1 MQRLRGHKAAK
12 NKPLKR
18 WLGHL
23 YPRVPQTFYCLMP
36 QQLLYF
42 LHEWPYLLIYIAI
55 LLPWIEIWRD
65 GPKTGG
71 HSHSSKTE
79 PAEKVQMSRRVKK
92 FLKTIYRKCF
102 QRHLS
107 LKDHHYKKIKK
118 FYVSWTSI
126 ELLSIHTK
134 SKLCHLFQIFP
145 KIHMIVIWCPLSL
158 SYDFI

>member
-107 LKDHHYKKIKK
+107 LKYHHNQENKEILCML
-118 FYVSWTSI
+118 TSI
-126 ELLSIHTK
+126 ELLPIRTK

-145 KIHMIVIWCPLSL
+145 KIHTIVGALS
-158 SYDFI
+158 SSREKS